1 MGYENAPATALVATD
16 CACCGRPLVDAVSVE
31 TGIGPVCRAKH
42 GYSDAQ
48 APAHWGNAAVALR
61 AHPELQAV
69 ISARAPEARD
79 AANAIVHRIACE
91 QGSPAV
97 PSMIAAVYSLG
108 FQTLA
113 LRIAGNLT
121 AAIRVTRDSNGLL
134 AVKAPFSEAF
144 NMHVRRCRG
153 QRWDG
158 ARKVRTVP
166 ASERAALWGALK
178 ASYPAGTIVAGENS
192 VAVL

>member
-48 APAHWGNAAVALR
+48 APADW
-61 AHPELQAV
+61 
-69 ISARAPEARD
+69 ARARTAIGELAALLGDCSDAHR
-79 AANAIVHRIACE
+79 AANMIVHRIACE

-121 AAIRVTRDSNGLL
+121 AAIRVTRDSSGLL

-144 NMHVRRCRG
+144 NANVRRCRG

-166 ASERAALWGALK
+166 ASERTALWGALK
-178 ASYPAGTIVAGENS
+178 ASFPAGTIVAGENC